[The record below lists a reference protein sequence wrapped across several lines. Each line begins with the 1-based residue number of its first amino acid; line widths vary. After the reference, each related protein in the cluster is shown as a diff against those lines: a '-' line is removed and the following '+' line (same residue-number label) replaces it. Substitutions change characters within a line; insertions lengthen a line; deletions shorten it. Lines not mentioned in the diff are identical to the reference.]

1 MKLSDLSVNRPITTL
16 VIFIGIIVLGI
27 YSLSKLAIDLI
38 PDISYPVIVI
48 YSDYPGASPQE
59 VEENLTKVI
68 ENAAAL
74 SNNVKKVTS
83 TSREGQTMVTVEYEW
98 GTDMTAAAAD
108 LREKLDLV
116 RDYLPDE
123 ASQPVIFKFDP
134 SLIPVMVLIV
144 EGKRDLK
151 SLRYISEHDIK
162 NSLEQIDGVAK
173 VDVYGGK
180 KRQIHVDVNRSLL
193 ESFGL
198 SISQITGV
206 LRSENINIS
215 GGELV
220 EGNKSYTIR
229 TIGKLRSVEEIKRLV
244 VGSKNGIPVHL
255 EDVADVY
262 DGYEKDNTYVRL
274 GYKDAVIMSIQKQSG
289 TNTVQIAKLVEKRL
303 KVLKRELPKDIKII
317 KFYSPADFIQKS
329 ISNVWQVALMGG
341 AFAIFVLLIFLRNIP
356 TTLVIGVSIPLSI
369 ITTFVFMYLFKLTLN
384 MMSLGGL
391 ALGIGMLVDNSIVV
405 LENIFRYR
413 EFGAK
418 PFEAAK
424 LGSQEMSNAI
434 IASTLTTVAVFLPM
448 VFFIKGLA
456 SELFKDLAFTV
467 TFSLLSSLLVALTII
482 PMLTSRIR
490 RVEIKGK
497 FESLTDIESE
507 LRSRGRVF
515 RAIDGFYKNI
525 LEWALDHKAIFITS
539 VVIIFGV
546 SLFLIKVIGV
556 EFMPQSDEG
565 FIQIQVY
572 MPTGTS
578 LDVTEKT
585 VNKIYSIIERD
596 VPERNAT
603 FLQIGRSGHGM
614 GVESP
619 DRAEIWMTLV
629 DKTKRKR
636 SDKEI
641 IEALRKKVS
650 LIPGVKAVFSTGGG
664 PTAGSAGNLKVSI
677 FGYDLEKGKE
687 LAEKIKKIME
697 DVPNVKDVQ
706 ISRKEGL
713 PEYQII
719 VDRRVA
725 SQYGLSAGQIGNI
738 LKLAVKGEEVTK
750 VIIKGEEV
758 GILVKMKDSD
768 IQSIEDLKTL
778 LVKTPTGMN
787 VPLTNFLIIKKGFGP
802 VKIEREKQQRVIYL
816 DARVTGDVK
825 GAVDAIKAGVS
836 NIAIPPGFTIS
847 YGGSWEDLKE
857 TIQDL
862 SMVMLLAIILVYLIM
877 AAQFESFFDPFII
890 MFTLPMTFI
899 GVVWMHILT
908 GTTFSA
914 ISGIGV
920 VMLAGIVVN
929 NGIILV
935 DYTNLLRKRG
945 YDLRN
950 AVVLAGRTRLR
961 PILMTMSTTVLGLI
975 PMSFAF
981 GSGAEMRT
989 PMARTVI
996 GGLLVSTLFT
1006 LVLIP
1011 VLYTIF
1017 ESHRIKRREK
1027 RLRKRV
1033 IKSEQS
1039 NDIYRIQQGN

>member
-1 MKLSDLSVNRPITTL
+1 MKISELSVNRPITTL
-16 VIFIGIIVLGI
+16 VIYIAIIVLGI
-27 YSLSKLAIDLI
+27 YSLSKLAVDLI

-74 SNNVKKVTS
+74 SSNVKKITS
-83 TSREGQTMVTVEYEW
+83 TSREGHTMITVEYEW
-98 GTDMTAAAAD
+98 GTDMSAAAAD
-108 LREKLDLV
+108 LREKLDLI

-123 ASQPVIFKFDP
+123 ATQPVIFKFDP
-134 SLIPVMVLIV
+134 SLIPIMVLIV
-144 EGKRDLK
+144 EGQRDLK
-151 SLRYISEHDIK
+151 SLRYIADHDIK
-162 NSLEQIDGVAK
+162 SNLEQIDGVAK
-173 VDVYGGK
+173 VDIYGGK
-180 KRQIHVDVNRSLL
+180 QRQIHVDLNKKLL
-193 ESFGL
+193 DSFGI
-198 SISQITGV
+198 SINQVVGI
-206 LRSENINIS
+206 LKAENVNIS
-215 GGELV
+215 GGEIV
-220 EGNKSYTIR
+220 EGNKSYTLR
-229 TIGKLRSVEEIKRLV
+229 TIGKFKSIEDIKRIIIA
-244 VGSKNGIPVHL
+244 SKNGVPVYL
-255 EDVADVY
+255 DDVANVY
-262 DGYEKDNTYVRL
+262 DGYVDEKMYTRI
-274 GYKDAVIMSIQKQSG
+274 GYKDAVIMTIQKQSG
-289 TNTVQIAKLVEKRL
+289 TNTVQVAKLVQKKINLLRG
-303 KVLKRELPKDIKII
+303 ELPRDVKIV
-317 KFYSPADFIQKS
+317 KFYSPADFIQRS
-329 ISNVWQVALMGG
+329 INNVWQVALMGG
-341 AFAIFVLLIFLRNIP
+341 VFAIFVLLIFLRNIP
-356 TTLVIGVSIPLSI
+356 TTLVISISIPLSI
-369 ITTFVFMYLFKLTLN
+369 ITTFIFMYLFKLTLN

-434 IASTLTTVAVFLPM
+434 VASTLTTIAVFLPM

-482 PMLTSRIR
+482 PMLTSRIK
-490 RVEIKGK
+490 RVKIKGK

-507 LRSRGRVF
+507 LRTRGKVF
-515 RAIDGFYKNI
+515 KAVDNFYRRI
-525 LEWALDHKAIFITS
+525 LEWALDHKWIFIS
-539 VVIIFGV
+539 IVIVIFGV

-578 LDVTEKT
+578 LDVTERA
-585 VNKIYSIIERD
+585 VNKIYSIIKKD
-596 VPERNAT
+596 VPEKKT
-603 FLQIGRSGHGM
+603 VFLQIGRSGKGAGM
-614 GVESP
+614 GVKSP
-619 DRAEIWMTLV
+619 DRAEILLTLV
-629 DKTKRKR
+629 DVTKRKR

-641 IEALRKKVS
+641 IKDLRKKIA
-650 LIPGVKAVFSTGGG
+650 LIPGVKATFSTGTMTTGN
-664 PTAGSAGNLKVSI
+664 TGNLKVSV
-677 FGYDLEKGKE
+677 FGYDLDKGKK
-687 LAEKIKKIME
+687 LAQKIKGIME
-697 DVPNVKDVQ
+697 EIPNVHDVQ

-719 VDRRVA
+719 VDRKRA
-725 SQYGLSAGQIGNI
+725 ALYGFNAAQIGGI
-738 LKLAVKGEEVTK
+738 LKTAVEGQEVTN
-750 VIIKGEEV
+750 VVIKGEEV
-758 GILVKMKDSD
+758 GILVRMDKEDVK
-768 IQSIEDLKTL
+768 SINDLKTITL
-778 LVKTPTGMN
+778 KTPMGSE
-787 VPLTNFLIIKKGFGP
+787 VPLSNLLIIKKGFGP
-802 VKIEREKQQRVIYL
+802 VKIEREKQQRVIYIN
-816 DARVTGDVK
+816 ARVTGDVK
-825 GAVDAIKAGVS
+825 GAVDAIKKGVS
-836 NIAIPPGFTIS
+836 NIVIPPGFTIS

-857 TIQDL
+857 TIQEL
-862 SMVMLLAIILVYLIM
+862 TMVMVLAIILVYLIM
-877 AAQFESFFDPFII
+877 AALFESFFDPFII

-908 GTTFSA
+908 GMTFSA

-950 AVVLAGRTRLR
+950 AVILAGRTRLR
-961 PILMTMSTTVLGLI
+961 PILMTMLTTVLGLI

-981 GSGAEMRT
+981 GSGSEMRT

-1011 VLYTIF
+1011 VLYTLF
-1017 ESHRIKRREK
+1017 ESHRIKKQERKKKK
-1027 RLRKRV
+1027 RLIGDER
-1033 IKSEQS
+1033 
-1039 NDIYRIQQGN
+1039 

>member
-16 VIFIGIIVLGI
+16 VIYIGIIVLGI
-27 YSLSKLAIDLI
+27 FSLSKLAIDLI
-38 PDISYPVIVI
+38 PDISFPMIVI
-48 YSDYPGASPQE
+48 FSDYSGASPQE

-74 SNNVKKVTS
+74 SSNVKKITS
-83 TSREGQTMVTVEYEW
+83 TSREGHAMVSVEYEW
-98 GTDMTAAAAD
+98 GTDMSAATAD
-108 LREKLDLV
+108 LREKLDLI
-116 RDYLPDE
+116 RDYLPDD

-134 SLIPVMVLIV
+134 SLIPIMILIV
-144 EGKRDLK
+144 EGQRDLK
-151 SLRYISEHDIK
+151 SLRYIADHNIK
-162 NSLEQIDGVAK
+162 SNLEQIDGVAK

-180 KRQIHVDVNRSLL
+180 QRQIHVDLDKKL
-193 ESFGL
+193 IDSFG
-198 SISQITGV
+198 ITINQVVGV
-206 LRSENINIS
+206 LRAENVNIS
-215 GGELV
+215 GGEMV
-220 EGNKSYTIR
+220 EGNKSYTLR
-229 TIGKLRSVEEIKRLV
+229 TIGKFKSIEEIKRIV
-244 VGSKNGIPVHL
+244 VASKNGIPVYL
-255 EDVADVY
+255 EDVARVY
-262 DGYEKDNTYVRL
+262 DGFVENNAYARVGMKDS
-274 GYKDAVIMSIQKQSG
+274 VIMTIQKQSG
-289 TNTVQIAKLVEKRL
+289 TNTVQVAKLVEKKINLLR
-303 KVLKRELPKDIKII
+303 RELPQDIKIV
-317 KFYSPADFIQKS
+317 KFYSPSDFIRKS

-341 AFAIFVLLIFLRNIP
+341 VFAIFVLLIFLRNIP
-356 TTLVIGVSIPLSI
+356 TTLVISVSIPLSI
-369 ITTFVFMYLFKLTLN
+369 ITTFIFMYLFKLTLN

-434 IASTLTTVAVFLPM
+434 VASTLTTIAVFLPM

-490 RVEIKGK
+490 HVRIKGK

-507 LRSRGRVF
+507 LKTRGKVF
-515 RAIDGFYKNI
+515 KGVDNFYRGI
-525 LEWALDHKAIFITS
+525 LEWALDHRWIFVSI
-539 VVIIFGV
+539 VVVIFGV
-546 SLFLIKVIGV
+546 SLFLIKAIGV

-565 FIQIQVY
+565 FIQIEVY
-572 MPTGTS
+572 MPTGSS
-578 LDVTEKT
+578 LDVTEKA
-585 VNKIYSIIERD
+585 VNKIYSIIEKD
-596 VPERNAT
+596 VPERDT
-603 FLQIGRSGHGM
+603 VFMQIGRSGSGGGM

-619 DRAEIWMTLV
+619 DRAQIWMTLV
-629 DKTKRKR
+629 DIAKRSR
-636 SDKEI
+636 SDKQI
-641 IEALRKKVS
+641 IDDLRKKVS
-650 LIPGVKAVFSTGGG
+650 LIPGVNANFSTGGM
-664 PTAGSAGNLKVSI
+664 TTGSTGNLQISV
-677 FGYDLEKGKE
+677 FGYDLVKGKE
-687 LAEKIKKIME
+687 LAEKIKKVME
-697 DVPNVKDVQ
+697 KVPNVKDVR

-719 VDRRVA
+719 VDRKRA
-725 SQYGLSAGQIGNI
+725 ALYGFNAAQIGGI
-738 LKLAVKGEEVTK
+738 LKTVVKGEEATRV
-750 VIIKGEEV
+750 VIKGEEV
-758 GILVKMKDSD
+758 GILVKMNEEDVK
-768 IQSIEDLKTL
+768 SIDNLKTITL
-778 LVKTPTGMN
+778 RTPMGTD
-787 VPLTNFLIIKKGFGP
+787 VPLSNLIDIKKGFGP

-816 DARVTGDVK
+816 NARVTGDVK
-825 GAVDAIKAGVS
+825 GAVDAIKRGVN
-836 NIAIPPGFTIS
+836 NIVIPPGFTIS

-862 SMVMLLAIILVYLIM
+862 AMVMLLAIIIVYLIM
-877 AAQFESFFDPFII
+877 AALFESFFDPFII

-908 GTTFSA
+908 GMTFSA
-914 ISGIGV
+914 VSGIGV

-950 AVVLAGRTRLR
+950 AVILAGRTRLR
-961 PILMTMSTTVLGLI
+961 PILMTMLTTVLGLI

-981 GSGAEMRT
+981 GSGSEMRT

-1011 VLYTIF
+1011 VLYTLF
-1017 ESHRIKRREK
+1017 ESHRIKKLEK
-1027 RLRKRV
+1027 KNKKGMLTY
-1033 IKSEQS
+1033 EE
-1039 NDIYRIQQGN
+1039 

>member
-1 MKLSDLSVNRPITTL
+1 MKISEFSVNRPITTL
-16 VIFIGIIVLGI
+16 VIYIAVIVLGI
-27 YSLSKLAIDLI
+27 YSLTKLAIDLI
-38 PDISYPVIVI
+38 PDISFPVIAI
-48 YSDYPGASPQE
+48 FSDYPGASPQE
-59 VEENLTKVI
+59 VEENLTKII
-68 ENAAAL
+68 ENAASL
-74 SNNVKKVTS
+74 SSNVKKVSS
-83 TSREGQTMVTVEYEW
+83 TSREGKSMVTVEYEW
-98 GTDMTAAAAD
+98 GTDMSDAAAD

-134 SLIPVMVLIV
+134 SLIPVMIIVV

-151 SLRYISEHDIK
+151 SLRYIADHDIK

-180 KRQIHVDVNRSLL
+180 QRQIHVDIKRDLL
-193 ESFGL
+193 DSFGI
-198 SISQITGV
+198 SIDQVIGI
-206 LRSENINIS
+206 LRSENVNIS
-215 GGELV
+215 GGEIV
-220 EGNKSYTIR
+220 EGNKSYTLR
-229 TIGKLRSVEEIKRLV
+229 TVGKFKSIEEIKKLV
-244 VGSKNGIPVHL
+244 VGAKNGVPVYL
-255 EDVADVY
+255 EDIANVY
-262 DGYEKDNTYVRL
+262 DGYVKDRMYARVGL
-274 GYKDAVIMSIQKQSG
+274 HDAVIMAVQKQSG
-289 TNTVQIAKLVEKRL
+289 TNTVQIANLVEKRIKL
-303 KVLKRELPKDIKII
+303 LKRELPSDIKIT
-317 KFYSPADFIQKS
+317 KFYSPADFIKKS
-329 ISNVWQVALMGG
+329 INNVWQVALMGG
-341 AFAIFVLLIFLRNIP
+341 VFAIFVLLIFLRNIP

-434 IASTLTTVAVFLPM
+434 VASTLTTIAVFLPM

-490 RVEIKGK
+490 GVHIKRRI
-497 FESLTDIESE
+497 ESLTDIESE
-507 LRSRGRVF
+507 LRARGRVF
-515 RAIDGFYKNI
+515 RAVDGFYRRL
-525 LEWALDHKAIFITS
+525 LEWALDHKGIFLTI
-539 VVIIFGV
+539 VIVIFGV
-546 SLFLIKVIGV
+546 SLFSIKTIGV
-556 EFMPQSDEG
+556 EFMPQSDES
-565 FIQIQVY
+565 FIQIELF
-572 MPTGTS
+572 MPIGTDLS
-578 LDVTEKT
+578 TTEKT
-585 VNKIYSIIERD
+585 VNKIYRIIEKN
-596 VPERNAT
+596 VPERKT
-603 FLQIGRSGHGM
+603 VFMQIGRSGQGI

-629 DKTKRKR
+629 DVTKRKR

-641 IEALRKKVS
+641 IEDLRKRIA
-650 LIPGVKAVFSTGGG
+650 LIPGVTANFSTGGG
-664 PTAGSAGNLKVSI
+664 PTTGSSGNLKVSI
-677 FGYDLEKGKE
+677 LGYDLRAGKE
-687 LAEKIKKIME
+687 LAEKIKGIME
-697 DVPNVKDVQ
+697 KVPNVKDVQ

-713 PEYQII
+713 PEYQIM
-719 VDRRVA
+719 VDRKVA
-725 SQYGLSAGQIGNI
+725 SLYGISASQIGRM
-738 LKLAVKGEEVTK
+738 LKEAVKGDEVTK
-750 VIIKGEEV
+750 VVIKGEEV
-758 GILVKMKDSD
+758 GVLVKFRDED
-768 IQSIEDLKTL
+768 VHTIDDLKMIT
-778 LVKTPTGMN
+778 VKTPAGFD
-787 VPLTNFLIIKKGFGP
+787 VPLVNFLKIKKGFGP
-802 VKIEREKQQRVIYL
+802 VKIEREKQQRVIYVN
-816 DARVTGDVK
+816 ARVIGDVK
-825 GAVDAIKAGVS
+825 GAVDSIKKGVS
-836 NIAIPPGFTIS
+836 NIVIPPGFTIS

-862 SMVMLLAIILVYLIM
+862 SMVMVLAIILVYLIM
-877 AAQFESFFDPFII
+877 AALFESFFDPFII

-914 ISGIGV
+914 ISGIGI

-961 PILMTMSTTVLGLI
+961 PILMTMLTTVLGLI

-981 GSGAEMRT
+981 GSGSEMRT

-1017 ESHRIKRREK
+1017 ETRRIKRREK
-1027 RLRKRV
+1027 RKKRAM
-1033 IKSEQS
+1033 
-1039 NDIYRIQQGN
+1039 GNG